1 MRQPHSSPVGWL
13 TVLICGT
20 AFLLPG
26 IIGQLTYE
34 ISINTKLV
42 CVIITNN
49 SLRQL
54 VDSFYDVLM
63 VSWKPE
69 LVFAQ
74 HLI

>member
-1 MRQPHSSPVGWL
+1 MRQPHSSPLGWL
-13 TVLICGT
+13 TVLMYGT

-26 IIGQLTYE
+26 TFGQLTYE

-42 CVIITNN
+42 CAIITDN
-49 SLRQL
+49 SLLQP
-54 VDSFYDVLM
+54 VVSFYDVLM